1 MKNILMISTGGTI
14 ASVNKGKGL
23 APGLNSREL
32 VEYLSLDKNKVIID
46 TLDLMSIDSTDIQ
59 VEDWLK
65 ISNAIKNNYS
75 DYDGFVITHGTD
87 TLAYTACAISYLIQN
102 SKKPIVLTGAQKS
115 IFSDITD
122 AKLNLTDSITY
133 VCDDR
138 SRDVNIVF
146 NGKVIAGTRGRKEKT
161 KSYDAFTSLNYPVLA
176 TVHDDKIIRYLHHE
190 YGKDEVKFYDKL
202 DDSIFLL
209 KLIPTIEP
217 ELLSYIFKKY
227 KTVIVESYGVGGIPS
242 YLVDAFKVELEEDRK
257 LNIVITT
264 QVPMEGS
271 DISVYE
277 VGRRL
282 DDLNIME
289 SFDMTLEATVVKLMW
304 AMAESKGDF
313 DKLKKLFYTQINYDT
328 LYEL

>member
-14 ASVNKGKGL
+14 ASINKGKGL

-32 VEYLSLDKNKVIID
+32 VEYLNLNKNKVAID

-65 ISNAIKNNYS
+65 ISTAIRNNYK

-138 SRDVNIVF
+138 SSDVNIVF

-176 TVHDDKIIRYLHHE
+176 TVHDDKIIRYLH
-190 YGKDEVKFYDKL
+190 KDFEGEVKFYDKL

-282 DDLNIME
+282 DELNIME
-289 SFDMTLEATVVKLMW
+289 SFDMTLESTVVKLMW
-304 AMAESKGDF
+304 AMAESDGDF
-313 DKLKKLFYTQINYDT
+313 ERLKKLFYTQINYDT

>member
-14 ASVNKGKGL
+14 ASINKGKGL

-32 VEYLSLDKNKVIID
+32 VEYLSLDRNKVIID

-176 TVHDDKIIRYLHHE
+176 TVHDDKIIRYLHHD

>member
-14 ASVNKGKGL
+14 ASINKGKGL

-32 VEYLSLDKNKVIID
+32 VEYLNLDKNKVVID

-59 VEDWLK
+59 VKDWLK
-65 ISNAIKNNYS
+65 ISTAIRNNYN

-102 SKKPIVLTGAQKS
+102 SRKPIVLTGAQKS

-138 SRDVNIVF
+138 SSDVNIVF

-176 TVHDDKIIRYLHHE
+176 TVHDDKIIRYLH
-190 YGKDEVKFYDKL
+190 KDFEGEVKFYDKL

-242 YLVDAFKVELEEDRK
+242 YLVDAFKVELEKDRK

-289 SFDMTLEATVVKLMW
+289 SLDMTLESTVVKLMW
-304 AMAESKGDF
+304 AMAESGGDF
-313 DKLKKLFYTQINYDT
+313 EKLKTLFYTQINYDT

>member
-32 VEYLSLDKNKVIID
+32 VEYLSLDRNKVIID

>member
-14 ASVNKGKGL
+14 ASINKGKGL

-32 VEYLSLDKNKVIID
+32 VEYLNLDKNKVVID

-59 VEDWLK
+59 VKDWLK
-65 ISNAIKNNYS
+65 ISTAIRNNYK

-102 SKKPIVLTGAQKS
+102 SRKPIVLTGAQKS

-138 SRDVNIVF
+138 SSDVNIVF

-176 TVHDDKIIRYLHHE
+176 TVHDDKIIRYLH
-190 YGKDEVKFYDKL
+190 KDFEGEVKFYDKL

-282 DDLNIME
+282 DELNIME
-289 SFDMTLEATVVKLMW
+289 SFDMTLESTVVKLMW
-304 AMAESKGDF
+304 AMAESDGDF
-313 DKLKKLFYTQINYDT
+313 ERLKKLFYTQINYDT

>member
-14 ASVNKGKGL
+14 ASINKGKGL

-32 VEYLSLDKNKVIID
+32 VEYLNLDKNKVVID

-59 VEDWLK
+59 VKDWLK
-65 ISNAIKNNYS
+65 ISTAIRNNYK

-102 SKKPIVLTGAQKS
+102 SRKPIVLTGAQKS

-138 SRDVNIVF
+138 SSDVNIVF

-176 TVHDDKIIRYLHHE
+176 TVHDDKIIRYLH
-190 YGKDEVKFYDKL
+190 KDFEGEVKFYDKL

-289 SFDMTLEATVVKLMW
+289 SLDMTLESTVVKLMW
-304 AMAESKGDF
+304 AMAESSGDF
-313 DKLKKLFYTQINYDT
+313 EKLKTLFYTQINYDT

>member
-1 MKNILMISTGGTI
+1 MISTGGTI
-14 ASVNKGKGL
+14 ASINKGKGL

-32 VEYLSLDKNKVIID
+32 VEYLNLDKNKVVID

-65 ISNAIKNNYS
+65 ISGAIKKNYN

-87 TLAYTACAISYLIQN
+87 TLAYTACALSYLIQN

-133 VCDDR
+133 VCDNG
-138 SRDVNIVF
+138 SNDVNIVF

-161 KSYDAFTSLNYPVLA
+161 KSYDAFTSLNYPLLA
-176 TVHDDKIIRYLHHE
+176 TIHDDKIIRYIH
-190 YGKDEVKFYDKL
+190 KDFGNEDVKFYDKL

-304 AMAESKGDF
+304 AMAESDGDF
-313 DKLKKLFYTQINYDT
+313 EKLKKLFYTQINYDT

>member
-32 VEYLSLDKNKVIID
+32 VEYLSLDRNKVIID

-65 ISNAIKNNYS
+65 ISNAIKNNYN

-176 TVHDDKIIRYLHHE
+176 TVHDDKIIRYLHHD

-282 DDLNIME
+282 DDLNIMG

-313 DKLKKLFYTQINYDT
+313 DKLKKLSYTQINYDT

>member
-14 ASVNKGKGL
+14 ASINKGKGL

-32 VEYLSLDKNKVIID
+32 VEYLNLNKNKVTID

-65 ISNAIKNNYS
+65 ISTAIRNNYK

-122 AKLNLTDSITY
+122 AKLNLTDSISY

-138 SRDVNIVF
+138 SSDVNIVF

-176 TVHDDKIIRYLHHE
+176 TVHDDKIIRYLH
-190 YGKDEVKFYDKL
+190 KDFEGEVKFYDKL

-282 DDLNIME
+282 DELNIME
-289 SFDMTLEATVVKLMW
+289 SFDMTLESTVVKLMW
-304 AMAESKGDF
+304 AMAESDGDF
-313 DKLKKLFYTQINYDT
+313 ERLKKLFYTQINYDT

>member
-32 VEYLSLDKNKVIID
+32 VEYLSLDRNKVIID

-176 TVHDDKIIRYLHHE
+176 TVHDDKIIRYLHHD

-202 DDSIFLL
+202 EDSIFLL

>member
-1 MKNILMISTGGTI
+1 MISTGGTI
-14 ASVNKGKGL
+14 ASINKGKGL

-32 VEYLSLDKNKVIID
+32 VEYLNLDKNKVVID

-59 VEDWLK
+59 VKDWLK
-65 ISNAIKNNYS
+65 ISTAIRNNYK

-102 SKKPIVLTGAQKS
+102 SRKPIVLTGAQKS

-138 SRDVNIVF
+138 SSDVNIVF

-176 TVHDDKIIRYLHHE
+176 TVHDDKIIRYLH
-190 YGKDEVKFYDKL
+190 KDFEGEVKFYDKL

-282 DDLNIME
+282 DELNIME
-289 SFDMTLEATVVKLMW
+289 SFDMTLESTVVKLMW
-304 AMAESKGDF
+304 AMAESDGDF
-313 DKLKKLFYTQINYDT
+313 ERLKKLFYTQINYDT

>member
-14 ASVNKGKGL
+14 ASVNSGKGL
-23 APGLNSREL
+23 APGLNSKDL
-32 VEYLSLDKNKVIID
+32 VEYLKLDSKKINVE

-59 VEDWLK
+59 VEDWIK
-65 ISNAIKNNYS
+65 ISCALELNYS
-75 DYDGFVITHGTD
+75 KYDGFVITHGTD

-102 SKKPIVLTGAQKS
+102 SVKPIVLTGAQKS

-133 VCDDR
+133 ACDDK
-138 SRDVNIVF
+138 SNNVSIVF

-161 KSYDAFTSLNYPVLA
+161 KSYDAFTSLNYPLLA
-176 TVHDDKIIRYLHHE
+176 TVHDDRIIRYIHNEVEEENPTFYHE
-190 YGKDEVKFYDKL
+190 L
-202 DDSIFLL
+202 DDSVFLL

-217 ELLSYIFKKY
+217 ELLFYIFEKY

-242 YLVDAFKVELEEDRK
+242 YLVDTFKAVNKSEKQR
-257 LNIVITT
+257 NIVITT

-282 DDLNIME
+282 DELNIME

-304 AMAESKGDF
+304 AMAQSDGDF
-313 DKLKKLFYTQINYDT
+313 EKLKDLFYTQINFDT

>member
-32 VEYLSLDKNKVIID
+32 VEYLSLDRNKVIID

-176 TVHDDKIIRYLHHE
+176 TVHDDKIIRYLHHD
-190 YGKDEVKFYDKL
+190 YGKDEVKFYDKI

-217 ELLSYIFKKY
+217 KLLSYIFKKY

>member
-14 ASVNKGKGL
+14 ASINKGKGL

-32 VEYLSLDKNKVIID
+32 VEYLNLNKNKVAID

-65 ISNAIKNNYS
+65 ISTAIRNNYK

-138 SRDVNIVF
+138 SSDVNIVF

-176 TVHDDKIIRYLHHE
+176 TVHDDKIIRYLH
-190 YGKDEVKFYDKL
+190 KDFEGEVKFYDKL

-282 DDLNIME
+282 DELNIME
-289 SFDMTLEATVVKLMW
+289 SFDMTLESTVVRLMW
-304 AMAESKGDF
+304 AMAESDGDF
-313 DKLKKLFYTQINYDT
+313 ERLKKLFYTQINYDT

>member
-32 VEYLSLDKNKVIID
+32 VEYLSLDRNKVIID

-133 VCDDR
+133 VCDDK

-176 TVHDDKIIRYLHHE
+176 TVHDDKIIRYLHHD

>member
-32 VEYLSLDKNKVIID
+32 VEYLSLDRNKVIID

-176 TVHDDKIIRYLHHE
+176 TVHDDKIIRYLHHD

-242 YLVDAFKVELEEDRK
+242 YLVDVFKVELEEDRK

>member
-32 VEYLSLDKNKVIID
+32 VEYLSLDRNKVIID

-176 TVHDDKIIRYLHHE
+176 TVHDDKIIRYLHHD

>member
-32 VEYLSLDKNKVIID
+32 VEYLSLDRNKVIID

-133 VCDDR
+133 VCDDK

>member
-14 ASVNKGKGL
+14 ASINKGKGL

-32 VEYLSLDKNKVIID
+32 VEYLNLDKNKVVID

-65 ISNAIKNNYS
+65 ISGAIRNNYN

-87 TLAYTACAISYLIQN
+87 TLAYTACALSYLIQN

-133 VCDDR
+133 VCDNR
-138 SRDVNIVF
+138 SNDVNIVF

-161 KSYDAFTSLNYPVLA
+161 KSYDAFTSLNYPLLA
-176 TVHDDKIIRYLHHE
+176 TIHDDKIIRYIH
-190 YGKDEVKFYDKL
+190 KDFKNVGVKFYDKL

-242 YLVDAFKVELEEDRK
+242 YLVDAFKIELEEDRK

-304 AMAESKGDF
+304 AMAESDGDF
-313 DKLKKLFYTQINYDT
+313 EKLKKLFYTQINYDT

>member
-32 VEYLSLDKNKVIID
+32 VEYLSLDRNKVIID

-289 SFDMTLEATVVKLMW
+289 SFDMTLESTVVKLMW

>member
-1 MKNILMISTGGTI
+1 MRNILMISTGGTI
-14 ASVNKGKGL
+14 ASINNGNGL
-23 APGLNSREL
+23 VPGLNSKKL
-32 VEYLSLDKNKVIID
+32 IEYLNLDSNKIKID

-65 ISNAIKNNYS
+65 MSRAIENNYNE
-75 DYDGFVITHGTD
+75 YDGFVITHGTD
-87 TLAYTACAISYLIQN
+87 TLAYTACAMSYLIQN
-102 SKKPIVLTGAQKS
+102 SHKPIVLTGAQKS

-133 VCDDR
+133 ASNIR
-138 SRDVNIVF
+138 SNNVNIVF

-161 KSYDAFTSLNYPVLA
+161 KSYDAFTSLNYPILA
-176 TVHDDKIIRYLHHE
+176 TIHDDRIIRYIHTDIDE
-190 YGKDEVKFYDKL
+190 GKVKFFHNL
-202 DDSIFLL
+202 NDSIFLL

-217 ELLSYIFKKY
+217 ELLEYIFKKY

-242 YLVDAFKVELEEDRK
+242 YLVDAFRRELDNNGQ

-304 AMAESKGDF
+304 AMSESGEDF
-313 DKLKKLFYTQINYDT
+313 DKLKELFYKQINYDT